1 MSYSSSADIANFLLK
16 ARNDHVQWNVGST
29 PPLENLDDVYAVQ
42 DLITSKLG
50 ADIRAWKTS
59 PLDDGSAFAGPIYA
73 TDIFESGAR
82 IPASKFHVIGIEG
95 EIAFRINRDLPCLLY
110 TSDAADE

>member
-59 PLDDGSAFAGPIYA
+59 PLDDGSAAAVHVVRPQGGPEDCA
-73 TDIFESGAR
+73 ELGLRRVLS
-82 IPASKFHVIGIEG
+82 ASWDTVKRAV
-95 EIAFRINRDLPCLLY
+95 R
-110 TSDAADE
+110 SS